1 MLSEIRQSQK
11 DKFCMIPF
19 IWGTQSSQIH
29 TMGVAKGWEEGDW
42 EVSLKRVQG
51 TNGGEQCGCIYA
63 TELYTQKMVN
73 MVTFMLCV
81 LYHNRKLY
89 RFIDL
94 KPLSEARDWTHILM
108 DASQVRYR

>member
-81 LYHNRKLY
+81 LYHNRK
-89 RFIDL
+89 I
-94 KPLSEARDWTHILM
+94 I
-108 DASQVRYR
+108 